1 MPKNIYNAV
10 IDRPASGTG
19 IGTGNILH
27 FSSVSWG
34 LCVANFQLG
43 NVNRICVCVFVCV
56 CDTKRGKKYS
66 AQIAQNAKE
75 CHANN
80 KAATTDRRVEG
91 EQQES
96 LLQQQRQQLQ
106 LPQRTKTKAAQ
117 KNQQMDQLG
126 FANRNLYYD
135 ISFTV

>member
-1 MPKNIYNAV
+1 MELEIY
-10 IDRPASGTG
+10 
-19 IGTGNILH
+19 

-43 NVNRICVCVFVCV
+43 NVNRVCVCV